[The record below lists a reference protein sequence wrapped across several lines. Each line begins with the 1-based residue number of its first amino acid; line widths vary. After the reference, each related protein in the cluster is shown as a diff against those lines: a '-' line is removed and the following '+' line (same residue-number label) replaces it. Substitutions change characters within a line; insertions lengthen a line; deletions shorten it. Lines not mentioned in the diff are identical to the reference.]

1 MGLKELKQLKNELT
15 NQLQSSLQE
24 LVTGPE
30 IGVVISD
37 DLERIIVT
45 LLTTKQNK
53 ESMSTSLTENILI
66 YNTKDKNNMVFQGS
80 GKNVIYKNGTVN
92 GFSSD
97 HGQIDLT
104 TLFMLQQFIYN
115 FCVTNELLETD
126 NKNIDTAVGDGASE

>member
-37 DLERIIVT
+37 DLERIVVT